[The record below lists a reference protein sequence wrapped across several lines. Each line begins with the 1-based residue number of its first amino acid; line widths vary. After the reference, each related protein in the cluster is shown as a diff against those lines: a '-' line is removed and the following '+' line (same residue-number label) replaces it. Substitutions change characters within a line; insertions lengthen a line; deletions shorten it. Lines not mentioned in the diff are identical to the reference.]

1 MGFAQSHFPHEI
13 LKMPRAM
20 LVVVFL
26 CEIFLKE
33 NYYEQQ
39 IRNITFTK
47 RPKLSV

>member
-1 MGFAQSHFPHEI
+1 MGFAQSLSPHEI

-33 NYYEQQ
+33 NYHEQ
-39 IRNITFTK
+39 IRSITFTK
-47 RPKLSV
+47 QPKQPV

>member
-33 NYYEQQ
+33 NYYEQ
-39 IRNITFTK
+39 IRSITLTK
-47 RPKLSV
+47 RPKQPV